1 MRALW
6 WALALVLLVP
16 RLSTATTYYVSQTA
30 ENGYVVGNN
39 GNNGTSK
46 ATPRLTI
53 ESAYGTAVNGDTI
66 IINPGLY
73 IHASNF
79 DAGATKGLTVAC
91 ELTIGCN
98 LRATSGNQVWTVQT
112 PAAGAMVFLDITFD
126 AQNARLRC
134 VTITNNVAISTNTFT
149 HVTCLDP
156 VDTGIVDNK
165 NHNTLTITNAVLAA
179 SAMSGS
185 NTIGGLYSGVIHQTG
200 NVLVDGVTVAATQS
214 AAIARPL
221 VYLVRDAGSTAISVR
236 VANLTGTLVSTAPG
250 VGTGWYGAQ
259 ISNIDDAVIER
270 LSLNFVG
277 VRTAVGAQ
285 IRSTSGTLTAHRGI
299 IRYNVFVMDGITEAY
314 CGLLGE
320 STSTAGNNQANNGQM
335 YLNEC
340 TFTATPGSQTPHGF
354 VAGVVTDPL
363 VYANKVTN
371 AYVGTLASR
380 TTRGIFSGNLCVD
393 CYGLIFYAKGATD
406 TIITNN
412 TATQKNSKAQGA
424 CLGLNPHADATNNTG
439 ILYRNNICSSVG
451 DAAARWV
458 LVAASQAGTFDRND
472 YYTDQAL
479 NSDQWR
485 YQGTPDATLNGWN
498 ARAQV
503 GTEVQ
508 LNPMFL
514 SPSDFRLDPSSGLR
528 RGGIWAT
535 NGCKDARGRPCFMPP
550 DIGAYQSSSGDPAL
564 TRQVRQ

>member
-1 MRALW
+1 MRAW
-6 WALALVLLVP
+6 FLAGLLAVLP
-16 RLSTATTYYVSQTA
+16 TAAEATTYYVSQTA
-30 ENGYVVGNN
+30 DNGYAVGNN

-46 ATPRLTI
+46 STPRLTI
-53 ESAYGTAVNGDTI
+53 ESAYGTAVTGDTI
-66 IINPGLY
+66 IINPAIY

-79 DAGATKGLTVAC
+79 DAGATKGLTIAC
-91 ELTIGCN
+91 ELSSGCI

-134 VTITNNVAISTNTFT
+134 ATITNNVALSTNTFT

-165 NHNTLTITNAVLAA
+165 NNNNLTITNAVLVA
-179 SAMSGS
+179 SGMSGT
-185 NTIGGLYSGVIHQTG
+185 NTIGGLYSGVVHQTG
-200 NVLVDGVTVAATQS
+200 NVLVDGVTAAATQS

-221 VYLVRDAGSTAISVR
+221 VYLVRDAGSSAISVR
-236 VANLTGTLVSTAPG
+236 VANMTGTLVSTASG

-270 LSLNFVG
+270 LALTFVG

-285 IRSTSGTLTAHRGI
+285 IRSTSGILTAHRGI

-320 STSTAGNNQANNGQM
+320 STSTAGNNQANSGQM

-340 TFTATPGSQTPHGF
+340 IFTATPASQTPHGF
-354 VAGVVTDPL
+354 VAGVVSDPL

-380 TTRGIFSGNLCVD
+380 TTRGLFSGNICVD

-406 TIITNN
+406 TIFTNN
-412 TATQKNSKAQGA
+412 TATQRNSKAQGA
-424 CLGLNPHADATNNTG
+424 CLGLNPHADATNNSG

-458 LVAASQAGTFDRND
+458 LVAASQTGTFDRND

-479 NSDQWR
+479 HSDQWS
-485 YQGTPDATLNGWN
+485 YQGTPDNGLVGWN

-503 GTEVQ
+503 GTDVQ
-508 LNPMFL
+508 LNPMFV
-514 SPSDFRLDPSSGLR
+514 SPTDFRLDPSSGLR
-528 RGGIWAT
+528 RSGIWAT

-550 DIGAYQSSSGDPAL
+550 DIGAYQASSGDPAGL
-564 TRQVRQ
+564 RTAR